1 MKYGI
6 IDTHAHVAC
15 EDLIGRID
23 EIIEN
28 AKEQNIIKILIV
40 CTSIAESKLAI
51 QLAQDN
57 DLFDCAVGFHP
68 EDANTIT
75 DEDLLM
81 LAEILKHPKVV
92 ALGEIGL
99 DYYWVQ
105 DNKEKQQELFIKQI
119 ELAKSLNLPIIVH
132 MRDATDDTTIILRE
146 HLTRGVL
153 HCYSGSYETS
163 KILLK
168 LGYYLSFAGPLTYK
182 NAKDAPHV
190 CKEAPLDR
198 LFVETDSPY
207 LTPHPHRGK
216 QNEPAYVH
224 FTFEKLCEIKEI
236 AQDEAMNVMIDNY
249 RKLFTK
255 TNL

>member
-1 MKYGI
+1 MKNGI

-15 EDLIGRID
+15 SDLIGRID

-28 AKEQNIIKILIV
+28 AKQHNIIKILII
-40 CTSIAESKLAI
+40 CTSIAESKIAI
-51 QLAQDN
+51 QLAQEHE
-57 DLFDCAVGFHP
+57 LFDCAVGFHP

-75 DEDLLM
+75 TEDLLV
-81 LAEILKHPKVV
+81 LEEVLKHPKVV

-105 DNKEKQQELFIKQI
+105 DNKPQQKELFIKQI
-119 ELAKSLNLPIIVH
+119 ELAKSNHLPIIVH
-132 MRDATDDTTIILRE
+132 MRDATEDTTLILKE
-146 HLTRGVL
+146 HQTQGVL

-163 KILLK
+163 KTLLK
-168 LGYYLSFAGPLTYK
+168 LGYYISFAGPLTFK
-182 NAKDAPHV
+182 NAKDALLV
-190 CKEAPLDR
+190 CKETPIDR

-224 FTFEKLCEIKEI
+224 FTFEKLCEIKEVD
-236 AQDEAMNVMIDNY
+236 QEEAMMVMMSSY
-249 RKLFTK
+249 RKLFSK